1 MMRREIHEKRAN
13 LSIQTTEM
21 RVIAH
26 GGYSNTVIA
35 LYNPRLWI
43 IQKSDQILP
52 IVYFILCLQIHHHML
67 MRASPSQYPTPVLSP
82 QIAANEKSP

>member
-13 LSIQTTEM
+13 LSNQTTEM
-21 RVIAH
+21 SVIAH
-26 GGYSNTVIA
+26 GGYPNTVIA

-52 IVYFILCLQIHHHML
+52 IV
-67 MRASPSQYPTPVLSP
+67 
-82 QIAANEKSP
+82 